1 MKQLK
6 QMKETLMSA
15 VQGQLSNL
23 SQANTEELGC
33 AIDMI
38 KDLSE
43 AIYYCTITKSMEEA
57 DEEKEEM
64 MKMMKYQQ
72 NGNGN
77 GQQQPVMYFQERIR
91 EPYYMPRD
99 MDRGEGRMYYNGG
112 GNSNGGNSNSSN
124 SSSGSG
130 NNARG
135 GGTRGY
141 SEPTYMNERERD
153 PREGRAPERRRMY
166 MESKQM
172 HADKAMHMKELDSY
186 AHELTNDILEMIQDA
201 SPEEKQALKK
211 KIIELTGKM

>member
-6 QMKETLMSA
+6 QMKETLMMA

-23 SQANTEELGC
+23 SQADTKELGC

-57 DEEKEEM
+57 EEEKEEM
-64 MKMMKYQQ
+64 MKMMKYSQQ
-72 NGNGN
+72 NDQGNS
-77 GQQQPVMYFQERIR
+77 QMYYSERKR

-99 MDRGEGRMYYNGG
+99 MDRWEGRMYYDGG
-112 GNSNGGNSNSSN
+112 GMNSRSGG
-124 SSSGSG
+124 SSSSSG

-135 GGTRGY
+135 G
-141 SEPTYMNERERD
+141 EPTYMNQYERD
-153 PREGRAPERRRMY
+153 PREGKAPERRRMY

-172 HADKAMHMKELDSY
+172 NSDKTMHMRELEEY
-186 AHELTNDILEMIQDA
+186 AHDLTDDILDMLKDA
-201 SPEEKQALKK
+201 SPEEKQTLKK
-211 KIIELTGKM
+211 KMIELTGKM